1 MICLRSSPTSPAE
14 GLTGPAPTSGVMNES
29 LRQVVHLVFGLG
41 IAGFVHLFDRNLVLS
56 ALVLTLFAGFILSDA
71 VSRGYTIPV
80 VSRVIAGLE
89 RRDAAPGKGALFFAL
104 GALFCLVFFGKEI
117 AFMGLVVLSLLD
129 SVTTLVGVRFG
140 RTRIYNH
147 KSLEGTLAG
156 IAVTAIVLCLLIPPA
171 IALTTAAAT
180 ALAELVSPVD
190 DNLVIPVVACLVLVL
205 LL

>member
-1 MICLRSSPTSPAE
+1 
-14 GLTGPAPTSGVMNES
+14 MNES

-41 IAGFVHLFDRNLVLS
+41 IAGFVLFFDRD
-56 ALVLTLFAGFILSDA
+56 LTLSVLMLALFVGFILSDA

-80 VSRVIAGLE
+80 VSAVIASLE
-89 RRDAAPGKGALFFAL
+89 RRDAAPGRGALFFAL
-104 GALFCLVFFGKEI
+104 GALFCLVFFDKEV
-117 AFMGLVVLSLLD
+117 AFIGLVVLALLD

-156 IAVTAIVLCLLIPPA
+156 LAATAAALCLLVAPP
-171 IALTTAAAT
+171 IALATAAVT

-190 DNLVIPVVACLVLVL
+190 DNLIVPVVACLALTVL
-205 LL
+205 L